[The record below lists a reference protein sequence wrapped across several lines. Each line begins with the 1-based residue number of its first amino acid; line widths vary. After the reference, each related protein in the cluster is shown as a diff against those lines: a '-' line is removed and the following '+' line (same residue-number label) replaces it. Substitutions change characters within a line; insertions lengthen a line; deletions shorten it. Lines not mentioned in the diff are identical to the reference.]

1 MSILGIDL
9 GTTNSL
15 GALYIDGHIQ
25 LIPNA
30 LGSYLTPSVVNIDE
44 AGEVSVGE
52 VAREKL
58 ITDPENTVSSFK
70 KNMGTNMKYTIRGR
84 EFTPQELS
92 SFVLRSIIND
102 AERYVAD
109 KEGVTIDEVVIS
121 VPAYFHDKQRVATQE
136 AGALAGAKVH
146 RIVNEPSAAAL
157 AVYSERK
164 EQELILVFDFGGG
177 TLDVSIVDC
186 FANVVEIISVAG
198 NNKLGGDDFNALIAD
213 YFLKKNNLTRKDI
226 TDAEYATLL
235 KYSEIAKKQL
245 TSDGQSTVSL
255 YHNGEN
261 LTAEITNDILME
273 ESSWI
278 FDRIKEVLEKALKEA
293 ELTIN
298 EIGSVILAGGSS
310 NMPIIQTFIKILF
323 KNTPIFSGGGDEFI
337 AKGVGFVAGIIER
350 DEELKEMVMT
360 DLCPFSLGVAVHN
373 KGNASRPYMSTIIP
387 RNNALPCSIS
397 DIFST
402 LRPDQKKIDLE
413 ILQGENMYA
422 DENEKLGQMEI
433 KVPENTGH
441 TQNVQVRFAYD
452 INGVLVVDVTILS
465 TGEKFSTVISQ
476 TMDQTELEKR
486 VEYLNNLQLS
496 EADEDKV
503 ITARLHSVYK
513 SSDKQTQEQIRRML
527 VQYDMVKSSQ
537 ESRSISRF
545 RRMMLKSLDTFEKK
559 NKAFDVFKLYEE
571 YDNDDEE

>member
-1 MSILGIDL
+1 MYRGIILQMGGQYKENSGQVARGFDMFSSKNAQRKGPARETCRTFLSYVSFCLADRSVLDL
-9 GTTNSL
+9 DVLLDEDFEIFLCEDVRDRISRVDFRD
-15 GALYIDGHIQ
+15 A
-25 LIPNA
+25 A
-30 LGSYLTPSVVNIDE
+30 LGDE
-44 AGEVSVGE
+44 
-52 VAREKL
+52 R
-58 ITDPENTVSSFK
+58 D
-70 KNMGTNMKYTIRGR
+70 
-84 EFTPQELS
+84 
-92 SFVLRSIIND
+92 VL
-102 AERYVAD
+102 V
-109 KEGVTIDEVVIS
+109 
-121 VPAYFHDKQRVATQE
+121 
-136 AGALAGAKVH
+136 
-146 RIVNEPSAAAL
+146 
-157 AVYSERK
+157 
-164 EQELILVFDFGGG
+164 
-177 TLDVSIVDC
+177 
-186 FANVVEIISVAG
+186 
-198 NNKLGGDDFNALIAD
+198 
-213 YFLKKNNLTRKDI
+213 
-226 TDAEYATLL
+226 TDAVEAVGDLHAVFHVTDGLDELL
-235 KYSEIAKKQL
+235 
-245 TSDGQSTVSL
+245 
-255 YHNGEN
+255 
-261 LTAEITNDILME
+261 
-273 ESSWI
+273 
-278 FDRIKEVLEKALKEA
+278 AL
-293 ELTIN
+293 
-298 EIGSVILAGGSS
+298 
-310 NMPIIQTFIKILF
+310 
-323 KNTPIFSGGGDEFI
+323 
-337 AKGVGFVAGIIER
+337 
-350 DEELKEMVMT
+350 
-360 DLCPFSLGVAVHN
+360 FSLGVAVHN

-503 ITARLHSVYK
+503 ITARLDSVYK